1 MKLYMNNLSFD
12 INSTKIACICLISAI
27 ILIILFIISPLS
39 NFRMTSFVMKLI
51 TLVLL
56 GYTIYLN
63 NKQIVALK
71 STTSESDQIIS
82 QVNINILCSYV
93 FTLFIGL
100 LFFYTSKSFL

>member
-1 MKLYMNNLSFD
+1 MKLYMNNLPFD
-12 INSTKIACICLISAI
+12 INSTKIACICLISSI
-27 ILIILFIISPLS
+27 VLILLFIISPLS

-56 GYTIYLN
+56 GFTIYLN
-63 NKQIVALK
+63 NNQLVVLK
-71 STTSESDQIIS
+71 STTSESEQITS

-100 LFFYTSKSFL
+100 LFLYTIKSFL

>member
-12 INSTKIACICLISAI
+12 INSTKKACMCLILAI
-27 ILIILFIISPLS
+27 ILIILFIISPLR
-39 NFRMTSFVMKLI
+39 NFIITSFVMKLI

-63 NKQIVALK
+63 NDQITALK
-71 STTSESDQIIS
+71 STTSESEQITS
-82 QVNINILCSYV
+82 QVNVNILCSYV

-100 LFFYTSKSFL
+100 LLFYTSKSFL